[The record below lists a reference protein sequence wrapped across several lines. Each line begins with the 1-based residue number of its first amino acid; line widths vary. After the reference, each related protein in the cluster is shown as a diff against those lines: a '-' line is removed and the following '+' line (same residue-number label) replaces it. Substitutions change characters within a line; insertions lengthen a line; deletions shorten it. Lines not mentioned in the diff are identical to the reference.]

1 MKSLILKTLATDK
14 SYTEFFLRVALGVM
28 ILPHGLQKT
37 FGAFGGYGYTGTMQ
51 FFTETMGIPA
61 PLAFL
66 AIAAEFAG
74 GLALIL
80 GLGTRWAAILVGTVM
95 AVAALTSHV
104 QNGFF
109 MNWFGNQKGEGW
121 EFHLLAIAIA
131 LALVV
136 RGGGAYSTDLAVSKK
151 LS

>member
-1 MKSLILKTLATDK
+1 MILKTLATDK

-95 AVAALTSHV
+95 AVALTSHV